1 VRIDFSDYSESIPA
15 FAVVTLMCFTFNIAM
30 GITAGFV
37 LYPLCKLAAGKIK
50 EVRPALLVLTGL
62 SLLFYVFYPYG

>member
-1 VRIDFSDYSESIPA
+1 
-15 FAVVTLMCFTFNIAM
+15 MCFTFNIAM

-50 EVRPALLVLTGL
+50 EVKPALLVLTGL